1 MPSRLSRRGFYPA
14 PFQLVLDERQ
24 PFSVEVHF
32 IDEAYGFRLFGV
44 DIEIH
49 LFLVALDDRLLAII
63 SENVAVAVEDAV
75 VHGRLLTGFHADRG
89 FAAFVLRQRRHDG
102 EPKLTITVERFDIVV
117 DEKDL
122 HAPTLQISGVLER
135 IHRVSCK
142 TRYLT
147 GDDQVELAPFRRR
160 DHTHKMRALISRRAR
175 DTFVDILLDEIPF
188 GVRRQNR
195 LVPVHLIFKRRQL
208 RFVFR

>member
-1 MPSRLSRRGFYPA
+1 M
-14 PFQLVLDERQ
+14 
-24 PFSVEVHF
+24 
-32 IDEAYGFRLFGV
+32 FGV

-63 SENVAVAVEDAV
+63 SENVAIAVEDTV

-102 EPKLTITVERFDIVV
+102 EPKLTITVERFYIVV

-122 HAPTLQISGVLER
+122 HTPAFQVAGVLER
-135 IHRVSCK
+135 VHRVAGEA
-142 TRYLT
+142 RYLA
-147 GDDQVELAPFRRR
+147 GYDQVELAPFRRR
-160 DHTHKMRALISRRAR
+160 DHSHEMRALICGRAR

-188 GVRRQNR
+188 GVRRQDR
-195 LVPVHLIFKRRQL
+195 LVPVHLVFKRRQL